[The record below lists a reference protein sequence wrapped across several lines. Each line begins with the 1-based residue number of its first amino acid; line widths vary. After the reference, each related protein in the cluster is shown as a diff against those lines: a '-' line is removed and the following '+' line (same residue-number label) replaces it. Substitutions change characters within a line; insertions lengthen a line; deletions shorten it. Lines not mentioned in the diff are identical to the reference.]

1 MFNALPSNRRGA
13 RHQNETKAQ
22 HEPISLAQVKEN
34 DGVKALV
41 AALATALSCW
51 SHAYAQAP
59 AVQSWPAKPVRM
71 LVGAPAGGT
80 SDILV
85 RLIGAKLTETWGQQ
99 VISDARPGA
108 NGNIAVDTMVRSP
121 PDGYTLMLMDIG
133 NLSISPSMYSK
144 LPFDVIRDI
153 APITTVTYSPYLLT
167 THPSVPVKT
176 VGELIA
182 LAKKN
187 PGKLNVP
194 VGLGSA
200 IHLATLDMQQ
210 RVHANWIYIPTKG
223 GQSSVVSVMTGDG
236 DFLMM
241 GVVQTWVHVKS
252 GKLKLIAV
260 SSEQREP
267 NFPDVP
273 TVGETAGL
281 EGYSAGSWQ
290 GIIGPAK
297 LSPEI
302 IAKLYNEVKRV
313 IALPDVAE
321 RLTALGSRPQA
332 KTPQE
337 MGRWLASEKDKWAKV
352 VKASGY
358 KLE

>member
-1 MFNALPSNRRGA
+1 MNTCNRY
-13 RHQNETKAQ
+13 
-22 HEPISLAQVKEN
+22 
-34 DGVKALV
+34 V
-41 AALATALSCW
+41 AAGAVVGAVCGIGYA
-51 SHAYAQAP
+51 HAQAP
-59 AVQSWPAKPVRM
+59 AQAWPVKPIRV
-71 LVGAPAGGT
+71 LVGAPPGGT

-85 RLIGAKLTETWGQQ
+85 RLLAPRLTEAWGQQ
-99 VISDARPGA
+99 VISDPRPGA
-108 NGNIAVDTMVRSP
+108 NGNIAVEMMVRSA
-121 PDGYTLMLMDIG
+121 PDGHTLMLMDIG
-133 NLSISPSMYSK
+133 NLSISPSMYTK
-144 LPFDVIRDI
+144 LPFDIIRDI
-153 APITTVTYSPYLLT
+153 APVATVTFSPYLLT

-176 VGELIA
+176 TAELIA

-200 IHLATLDMQQ
+200 IHLSTLAMQQ
-210 RVHANWIYIPTKG
+210 RVGTNWVYVPTKG
-223 GQSSVVSVMTGDG
+223 GQSSVLSVMTGDG

-260 SSEQREP
+260 SSETRDP
-267 NFPDVP
+267 MFPSVP
-273 TVGETAGL
+273 TVGETPGL

-297 LSPEI
+297 LSPDI
-302 IAKLYNEVKRV
+302 VNKLHNEVRRI

-321 RLTALGSRPQA
+321 RLTSLGSRPQV

-337 MGRWLASEKDKWAKV
+337 MGKWLASEKEKWAKV
-352 VKASGY
+352 VKESGY
-358 KLE
+358 KVE